1 MSGVWTPGVVWL
13 THLIIVQTKH
23 CRGSGQL
30 SSHRVWH
37 RVTVPVSWQQQS
49 SVIRLET
56 GESNVN
62 LIREKCSDCHLNRNI
77 SAPVDEEVVWR
88 GMRDYDPL
96 LCKVQS
102 LLSIDDITWG
112 SLITTVVST
121 GVCSPI
127 WGDRALS
134 YEWVITPGL
143 LREALAT
150 VLIPAPPPR
159 DTHWSPAPAQKL
171 MLFCQDL
178 RSLL

>member
-1 MSGVWTPGVVWL
+1 MRDVRSLDTRSCL
-13 THLIIVQTKH
+13 TDTSHHSSDQTLP
-23 CRGSGQL
+23 RLWSTQL
-30 SSHRVWH
+30 WQSLASSHCSCVLTTTILRY
-37 RVTVPVSWQQQS
+37 TP
-49 SVIRLET
+49 

-112 SLITTVVST
+112 SLITVIT
-121 GVCSPI
+121 GVYSPI